1 MNKSCRVILLLLF
14 FPFILLGQTDTVL
27 FSSRGGFYDESF
39 TLALESQQGH
49 RIRYTVN
56 GETPTASSTLYN
68 GPFLLD
74 EQCFSRS
81 NIHTIVNCI
90 PSIYHAVT
98 DVERVIV
105 IRAAAFDGHDNC
117 VSSIVTNTYI
127 IKSLGSDTHGL
138 PVVSIAADSLALFDY
153 NTGIFVPGVNYDPAD
168 STHTGNYYQRG
179 IEWERRI
186 NVEFYE
192 TNNWGIN
199 QICGLRTHG
208 GASRFFQ
215 QKGMRLYA
223 REEYGKKRF
232 KHQFFITT
240 PIDRYKHLNLHP
252 FRCSNWLQTGGQ
264 EYLSQMVGAQL
275 NVDGLGVREVTVFIN
290 GEYWGIYT
298 LEESPDERYLEDH
311 YEVNLEE
318 VNVLKFWGVPQ
329 YGDPTDCRNF
339 RAWISDADLTQP
351 EDSAYAFSHMDVPSY
366 IDYLIL
372 ETYGANLD
380 WPTNNVLIWQ
390 AMTGAPFRM
399 LFYDG
404 DGCFTRWYFHAVY
417 NAMNQGRNSLIT
429 NKFFE
434 NEGFKRMFQ
443 QRYYELSTS
452 VFSYDALKHIWDRYR
467 SIVEEEIPRQSER
480 FGFPKSV
487 QRWQS
492 DMDSTEAFFLKRS
505 RAYEQELFDLLSVE
519 EAASLEFSVFPNP
532 NKGVFYILLD
542 TDENVLLPIEMFD
555 CLGRRVY
562 YRNSSFVGKTS
573 VRVSAELP
581 PGLYLLRVGH
591 RSKRIVIQ

>member
-39 TLALESQQGH
+39 TLVLESQQGH

-105 IRAAAFDGHDNC
+105 IRAAAFDDYDNC

-168 STHTGNYYQRG
+168 SIHTGNYYQRG

-208 GASRFFQ
+208 GASRF
-215 QKGMRLYA
+215 
-223 REEYGKKRF
+223 
-232 KHQFFITT
+232 
-240 PIDRYKHLNLHP
+240 
-252 FRCSNWLQTGGQ
+252 
-264 EYLSQMVGAQL
+264 
-275 NVDGLGVREVTVFIN
+275 
-290 GEYWGIYT
+290 
-298 LEESPDERYLEDH
+298 
-311 YEVNLEE
+311 
-318 VNVLKFWGVPQ
+318 
-329 YGDPTDCRNF
+329 
-339 RAWISDADLTQP
+339 
-351 EDSAYAFSHMDVPSY
+351 
-366 IDYLIL
+366 
-372 ETYGANLD
+372 
-380 WPTNNVLIWQ
+380 
-390 AMTGAPFRM
+390 
-399 LFYDG
+399 
-404 DGCFTRWYFHAVY
+404 
-417 NAMNQGRNSLIT
+417 
-429 NKFFE
+429 
-434 NEGFKRMFQ
+434 
-443 QRYYELSTS
+443 YYELRTS
-452 VFSYDALKHIWDRYR
+452 VLSYDALKHIWDRYR

-505 RAYEQELFDLLSVE
+505 RAYEQELFELLSVE
-519 EAASLEFSVFPNP
+519 EVASLEFSVFPNP

-542 TDENVLLPIEMFD
+542 TDENVVLPIEMFD